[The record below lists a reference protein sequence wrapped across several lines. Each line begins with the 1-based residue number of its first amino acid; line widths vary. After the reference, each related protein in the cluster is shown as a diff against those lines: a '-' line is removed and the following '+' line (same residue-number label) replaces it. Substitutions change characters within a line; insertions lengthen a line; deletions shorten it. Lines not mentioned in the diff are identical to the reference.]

1 MLLPYPREPEAMQ
14 KMREVRAL
22 IKLLFSFVLPPRH
35 SEVRALASCDP
46 MQSALSEDLGLIYH
60 RLAERQYLPA

>member
-22 IKLLFSFVLPPRH
+22 IKFLFSFVLPPRH
-35 SEVRALASCDP
+35 SAVRALASCVP
-46 MQSALSEDLGLIYH
+46 MQSALSDDPSLIYH